1 MRPSREKFV
10 EANQHCVAEQMR
22 EGNMS
27 AVESEPV
34 KSSQTRLD
42 GIPSSTDETESQI
55 VALTGTRTVKSVC
68 IVGNLRNV
76 VSAADCSATS
86 RFARK
91 RLV

>member
-1 MRPSREKFV
+1 
-10 EANQHCVAEQMR
+10 
-22 EGNMS
+22 MS

-34 KSSQTRLD
+34 KSSQNHSD

-55 VALTGTRTVKSVC
+55 VAQTGTRTVKSVC
-68 IVGNLRNV
+68 IDGHLRNV
-76 VSAADCSATS
+76 VSAADCSSTS